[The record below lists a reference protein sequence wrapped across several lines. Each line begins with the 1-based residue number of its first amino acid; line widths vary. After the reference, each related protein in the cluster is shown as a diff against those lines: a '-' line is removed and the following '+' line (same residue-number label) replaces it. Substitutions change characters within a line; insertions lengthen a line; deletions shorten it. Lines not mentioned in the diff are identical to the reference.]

1 MAKHDKLTGLMQP
14 MERFARAI
22 NNSSAVARS
31 TQTSK
36 AGSIY
41 IPNADGT
48 ATIIGEAAGVDETGA
63 PAGRADFYGD
73 TTPPSAP
80 TGVTWTSESGAITGY
95 WDGTL
100 AEGVPADFSY
110 VELRVDGEST
120 LAGRLKV
127 AGSTSAVDLTV
138 GSSYDCYAVAV
149 DVQGNVS
156 AESEH
161 TSVVV
166 VNTVETVEADV
177 SEVKDKAAALEAE
190 LDTTN
195 QKVTQVVSDVEG
207 VKTTAENAVEKAD
220 QSLTVA
226 TEAKQTATEVKT
238 TADKAYAD
246 AESALTQSSE
256 AKQTASELS
265 GKVTEAVETAN
276 SAKTSATT
284 AVQTVDSFKTEV
296 SETYLTKDDA
306 GTTYATKSS
315 LTETADS
322 ITAKVE
328 AAQATGDDALAL
340 AKGGVSK
347 VEVQYAQNQS
357 TTTAPTDGW
366 STTAPTWKDGYY
378 VWQKTVT
385 TRKDGSTTE
394 SAATCISGATGAAGA
409 DGVGY
414 KANLLIGTHDFPL
427 TGKGSGNSF
436 RGYRSWDGKALE
448 RTDDGLKLVFNNN
461 VNRSIQA
468 PLETFGNVE
477 SGETVTLS
485 FTYRGNLPTF
495 GTFFFLQKSGGNMAY
510 SWANEK
516 LNTDGEWHEFSKTF
530 TATNANVRTC
540 VSILLF
546 YSHKDLGSDYWVE
559 LKADSLMLT
568 HGSGNAEWARAASEL
583 VGNGV
588 SSITP
593 QYYLSTSATE
603 CTGGSW
609 STTMPTWTSGT
620 YIWTRSHV
628 VYTDGTTA
636 DTTPVLDTSATQA
649 GTALVK
655 STEVEQTVE
664 GITTTVTDLTAD
676 MQEQQTLI
684 RQSGNGVEVARKVDG
699 AYTSTRTLMDDEGF
713 HVLSS
718 DGTELSSFEADTVE
732 LGKGNSN
739 ARIKLVNGQFVVY
752 AGTKDSQAAGYLTS
766 TDIMELLALNDYGN
780 AMVNLHT
787 GTKDANNSSINFQVN
802 TMVDGALHK
811 TASALLAVSEVNNSS
826 SLRLNV
832 DKVLTTRKSVFD
844 LAYPV
849 GAVYISYVSTS
860 PASLF
865 GGTWEQLTGVFLRAA
880 NDTNT
885 GGADSVSHYHWQTL
899 GTNATEKN
907 VYIVQGENNDGLSAR
922 VIRATKINIIDAY
935 GSNATGTTR
944 QDTTYSTTV
953 NNMPTY
959 QDVYAWRRTA

>member
-31 TQTSK
+31 TQTGK

-80 TGVTWTSESGAITGY
+80 TGITWTSESGAITGY

-127 AGSTSAVDLTV
+127 AGSTSAVELTV

-328 AAQATGDDALAL
+328 AAQATGD
-340 AKGGVSK
+340 
-347 VEVQYAQNQS
+347 E
-357 TTTAPTDGW
+357 
-366 STTAPTWKDGYY
+366 
-378 VWQKTVT
+378 
-385 TRKDGSTTE
+385 
-394 SAATCISGATGAAGA
+394 
-409 DGVGY
+409 
-414 KANLLIGTHDFPL
+414 
-427 TGKGSGNSF
+427 
-436 RGYRSWDGKALE
+436 
-448 RTDDGLKLVFNNN
+448 
-461 VNRSIQA
+461 
-468 PLETFGNVE
+468 
-477 SGETVTLS
+477 
-485 FTYRGNLPTF
+485 
-495 GTFFFLQKSGGNMAY
+495 
-510 SWANEK
+510 
-516 LNTDGEWHEFSKTF
+516 
-530 TATNANVRTC
+530 
-540 VSILLF
+540 
-546 YSHKDLGSDYWVE
+546 
-559 LKADSLMLT
+559 
-568 HGSGNAEWARAASEL
+568 
-583 VGNGV
+583 
-588 SSITP
+588 
-593 QYYLSTSATE
+593 
-603 CTGGSW
+603 
-609 STTMPTWTSGT
+609 
-620 YIWTRSHV
+620 
-628 VYTDGTTA
+628 
-636 DTTPVLDTSATQA
+636 
-649 GTALVK
+649 ALVK

-664 GITTTVTDLTAD
+664 GITTTVAGLTED
-676 MQEQQTLI
+676 MTEQQTLI

-718 DGTELSSFEADTVE
+718 DGTELSSFGADTVE

-811 TASALLAVSEVNNSS
+811 TASAVLAVSEVNNSS
-826 SLRLNV
+826 SLTLNV

-899 GTNATEKN
+899 GTYATEKN
-907 VYIVQGENNDGLSAR
+907 VYIAQGENNDGLSAR

-935 GSNATGTTR
+935 GSNATGSTR

>member
-80 TGVTWTSESGAITGY
+80 TGITWTSESGAITGY

-306 GTTYATKSS
+306 GTTYATK
-315 LTETADS
+315 
-322 ITAKVE
+322 
-328 AAQATGDDALAL
+328 
-340 AKGGVSK
+340 
-347 VEVQYAQNQS
+347 
-357 TTTAPTDGW
+357 
-366 STTAPTWKDGYY
+366 
-378 VWQKTVT
+378 
-385 TRKDGSTTE
+385 
-394 SAATCISGATGAAGA
+394 
-409 DGVGY
+409 
-414 KANLLIGTHDFPL
+414 
-427 TGKGSGNSF
+427 
-436 RGYRSWDGKALE
+436 
-448 RTDDGLKLVFNNN
+448 
-461 VNRSIQA
+461 
-468 PLETFGNVE
+468 
-477 SGETVTLS
+477 
-485 FTYRGNLPTF
+485 
-495 GTFFFLQKSGGNMAY
+495 
-510 SWANEK
+510 
-516 LNTDGEWHEFSKTF
+516 
-530 TATNANVRTC
+530 
-540 VSILLF
+540 
-546 YSHKDLGSDYWVE
+546 
-559 LKADSLMLT
+559 
-568 HGSGNAEWARAASEL
+568 
-583 VGNGV
+583 
-588 SSITP
+588 
-593 QYYLSTSATE
+593 
-603 CTGGSW
+603 
-609 STTMPTWTSGT
+609 
-620 YIWTRSHV
+620 
-628 VYTDGTTA
+628 
-636 DTTPVLDTSATQA
+636 
-649 GTALVK
+649 
-655 STEVEQTVE
+655 TEVEQTVE
-664 GITTTVTDLTAD
+664 GITTTVTGLTED
-676 MQEQQTLI
+676 MTEQQTLI

-739 ARIKLVNGQFVVY
+739 ARIRLVNGQFVVY

-802 TMVDGALHK
+802 TMVDGSLHK

-832 DKVLTTRKSVFD
+832 DKVLTKRIAVFD

-865 GGTWEQLTGVFLRAA
+865 GGTWTQINGYFLRAA
-880 NDTNT
+880 NDVNT
-885 GGADSVSHYHWQTL
+885 GGSNTHTLSVNEMPSHNHAL
-899 GTNATEKN
+899 NARKTTWAGSGPSK
-907 VYIVQGENNDGLSAR
+907 
-922 VIRATKINIIDAY
+922 TMIDATS
-935 GSNATGTTR
+935 GWEGLASANIG
-944 QDTTYSTTV
+944 YSGGNGAH
-953 NNMPTY
+953 NNMPLY
-959 QDVYAWRRTA
+959 QDLYVWRRTA